1 MTFEVT
7 DMNFELLFK
16 HFISLDD
23 FVSFAC
29 KKRYVLFCITGCLQ
43 LLGVQLCIVGN
54 PWMIPIVMNC
64 L

>member
-7 DMNFELLFK
+7 DMNFELHFK

-23 FVSFAC
+23 FVSFEC

-43 LLGVQLCIVGN
+43 LLGV
-54 PWMIPIVMNC
+54 
-64 L
+64 